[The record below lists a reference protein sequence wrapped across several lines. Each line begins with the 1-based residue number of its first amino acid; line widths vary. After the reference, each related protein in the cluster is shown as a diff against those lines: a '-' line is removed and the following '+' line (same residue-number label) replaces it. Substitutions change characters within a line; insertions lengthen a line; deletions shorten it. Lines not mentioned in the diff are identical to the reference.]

1 MVHLAPLGYVYSETL
16 SPLGQK
22 VITGPYRHP
31 KTTICGIHVTQEIV
45 REKAVLMPHDHP
57 QSCRECLRGLSSQ
70 PTDQVQPVL
79 L

>member
-1 MVHLAPLGYVYSETL
+1 VSQET
-16 SPLGQK
+16 
-22 VITGPYRHP
+22 
-31 KTTICGIHVTQEIV
+31 V
-45 REKAVLMPHDHP
+45 RERAVLMPHDHP